1 MPTNHCNNN
10 TLEKP
15 QASLITQDE
24 QFNNF
29 LKLYLQ
35 FKHRKIASNLGAFT
49 DFNLEKRLPCIIG

>member
-35 FKHRKIASNLGAFT
+35 FKHRKIASNLGGHSQ
-49 DFNLEKRLPCIIG
+49 ISI